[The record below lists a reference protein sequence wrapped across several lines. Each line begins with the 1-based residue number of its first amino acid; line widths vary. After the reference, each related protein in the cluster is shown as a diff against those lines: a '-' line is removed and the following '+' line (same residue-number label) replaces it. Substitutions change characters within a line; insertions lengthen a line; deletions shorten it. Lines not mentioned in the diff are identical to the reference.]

1 MLTIDGRCSQHL
13 LLVRGEAA
21 ADCRVMLGR
30 HPRGRHALAI
40 ATDEAGSA
48 PRLGRAIVESVTVM
62 PIGGGPRRLVMDAA
76 ARLRLTA
83 TVASAGVTV

>member
-30 HPRGRHALAI
+30 HPRGRHALAM

-48 PRLGRAIVESVTVM
+48 PGLGRAIVESVTM
-62 PIGGGPRRLVMDAA
+62 PIGGGSRRLVMDAA